1 MPQSELVRPDHD
13 QHFRWACFQAFRDV
27 VPGHA
32 GEARFAAPGK
42 PPGWWRPPLV
52 SPTS

>member
-1 MPQSELVRPDHD
+1 MTSMG
-13 QHFRWACFQAFRDV
+13 RWACFQAFRDV

-42 PPGWWRPPLV
+42 PRRLLAAAASV
-52 SPTS
+52 AYILR